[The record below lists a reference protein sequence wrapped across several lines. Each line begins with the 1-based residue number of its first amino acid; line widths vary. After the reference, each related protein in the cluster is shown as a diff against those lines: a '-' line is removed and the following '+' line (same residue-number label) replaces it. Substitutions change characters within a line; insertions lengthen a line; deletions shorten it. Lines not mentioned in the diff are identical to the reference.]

1 MKEKDQGFDNFQTK
15 PIASIIVTILV
26 DITKLGGYFFFV
38 LYELDRS
45 NLRLPKIIIGKVL

>member
-15 PIASIIVTILV
+15 PIASMVVTILV
-26 DITKLGGYFFFV
+26 DIKKTRWVRFFV

-45 NLRLPKIIIGKVL
+45 NPRLPKIIIGKVG

>member
-15 PIASIIVTILV
+15 PIASMVVTMLV
-26 DITKLGGYFFFV
+26 DIKKLGGYFWDIFFV

-45 NLRLPKIIIGKVL
+45 NLRLPIGKVV